1 MPPMKD
7 VIRLEPSTS
16 GYDFS
21 TCDTVVGWSI
31 MLQEGFAVLAIPTS
45 IFVIYVMYRRR
56 TNYLMTQTTMSQTTM
71 NLNRMLMRALT
82 IHMCIIIVFLVI
94 PVCALYA
101 IAIFGN
107 EKYNILLEV
116 MVIVFTCH
124 SLVDIPAM
132 LFFIKPYRKF
142 MAGIFGYVVQKVGLD
157 KFLKNDQVVVVQ
169 QVQSLTAINSS
180 QNRA

>member
-1 MPPMKD
+1 MPAMKD

-16 GYDFS
+16 GCDFS
-21 TCDTVVGWSI
+21 TCGTVVGWSI
-31 MLQEGFAVLAIPTS
+31 TLQEGFAALAIPTS
-45 IFVIYVMYRRR
+45 IFVIYAMYLRR

-82 IHMCIIIVFLVI
+82 IHMCIISVFLVI
-94 PVCALYA
+94 PACALYA
-101 IAIFGN
+101 IALFGN

-116 MVIVFTCH
+116 MIVVFTCH

-142 MAGIFGYVVQKVGLD
+142 MAGIFGYALQKVGLD
-157 KFLKNDQVVVVQ
+157 KFLKNDQIVIVQ
-169 QVQSLTAINSS
+169 QVQSMTVNSS